1 MPEGDLLRRTAA
13 LLDRA
18 LAGHVLVRA
27 ELRWPGVGG
36 LDLTGR
42 TVLGTVAYGKHLL
55 TRLDDGTTV
64 HTHLRMDGSWRVW
77 PTGSSRAAGR
87 SPDVRAVLGAEHA
100 TAVGYLLGMLD
111 VLRTR
116 DEQAVVGHLG
126 PDILADTVDAPELLR
141 RWSAAGGRPAAE
153 VLLDQRVV
161 AGIGT
166 IFMAESLFADRVWP
180 WTPADEVADPGHLL
194 AVARRL
200 MQRSVAAGRPDERV
214 HGRAGRPCTR
224 CGGPV
229 AVGTAGEPPVQR
241 VVFWCP
247 RCQAQPRATG

>member
-1 MPEGDLLRRTAA
+1 VPEGDVLRRTAT

-18 LAGHVLVRA
+18 LAGQVLTRA

-36 LDLTGR
+36 LDLRGR
-42 TVLGTVAYGKHLL
+42 SVVGTVAYGKHLL
-55 TRLDDGTTV
+55 TRLGDGTTL
-64 HTHLRMDGSWRVW
+64 HTHLRMDGAWRVW
-77 PTGSSRAAGR
+77 PTGSSRAAAR
-87 SPDVRAVLGAEHA
+87 SPDVRAVLGTERH

-111 VLRTR
+111 VLRTL
-116 DEQAVVGHLG
+116 DEHLVVGHLG
-126 PDILADTVDAPELLR
+126 PDILAEHADAPELLR
-141 RWSAAGGRPAAE
+141 RWNAAGSRPAAE

-166 IFMAESLFADRVWP
+166 IFMAESLFADRLWP
-180 WTPADEVADPGHLL
+180 WTPADEVAEPGHLL

-214 HGRAGRPCTR
+214 HGRSGKPCTR
-224 CGGPV
+224 CGHSI
-229 AVGTAGEPPVQR
+229 AVGTAFEPPMQR

-247 RCQAQPRATG
+247 QCQARRGPNG